1 MTFCKSIFIGKRDGE
16 FILGFGHN
24 INPGWINHGL
34 YNVYIKTG
42 ATPQIVIIWY
52 FFTVSPQ
59 LDSRLGVINT
69 GLTFTINQLRLGVI
83 IPELSHLTIN
93 QQ

>member
-1 MTFCKSIFIGKRDGE
+1 MFIMTFCKSIFIGKRDGE

-52 FFTVSPQ
+52 FFY
-59 LDSRLGVINT
+59 G
-69 GLTFTINQLRLGVI
+69 
-83 IPELSHLTIN
+83 IPPIR
-93 QQ
+93 QPFGGY